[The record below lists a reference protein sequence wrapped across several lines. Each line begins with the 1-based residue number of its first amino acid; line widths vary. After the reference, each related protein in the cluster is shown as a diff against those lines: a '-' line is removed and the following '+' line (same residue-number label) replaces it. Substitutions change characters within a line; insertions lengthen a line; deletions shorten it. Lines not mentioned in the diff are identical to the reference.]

1 MVLVWQISF
10 PLHKL
15 SHYTICYSYVT
26 TQHTI
31 VPLDKPAQ
39 YAYQMVRTDSREM
52 KLDAF
57 IRPSSL
63 QQQQQ
68 PSQSVNPQADPDN
81 QSSPT
86 EMDTTTVD
94 TGSEGCVN
102 TLCIL
107 FPIYKFLQGHQQRD
121 HENFKTSPVAAA
133 VLGKNVQCTMLM
145 WTLEEQGWRYNL
157 DSFFQSQNSPL
168 VHKLDLNNQ
177 DTFRVGCVPI
187 LHCFYRIS
195 FTIV

>member
-15 SHYTICYSYVT
+15 SLYTICYSYVT

-57 IRPSSL
+57 IRPPSL

-68 PSQSVNPQADPDN
+68 PSQSVNPQADPAN

-94 TGSEGCVN
+94 TGSEGCVQY
-102 TLCIL
+102 LVY
-107 FPIYKFLQGHQQRD
+107 FVSYIYISPRPSAKRPRELQD
-121 HENFKTSPVAAA
+121 LTSSSSSI
-133 VLGKNVQCTMLM
+133 
-145 WTLEEQGWRYNL
+145 R
-157 DSFFQSQNSPL
+157 
-168 VHKLDLNNQ
+168 
-177 DTFRVGCVPI
+177 
-187 LHCFYRIS
+187 
-195 FTIV
+195 

>member
-1 MVLVWQISF
+1 MVLVWQITNDSLNLPNF
-10 PLHKL
+10 PIVQ
-15 SHYTICYSYVT
+15 YTTCYGYVT
-26 TQHTI
+26 TQHTV

-63 QQQQQ
+63 QQQ
-68 PSQSVNPQADPDN
+68 PSQSVNPQADPAN

-94 TGSEGCVN
+94 AGSEGCVN
-102 TLCIL
+102 TLCTL
-107 FPIYKFLQGHQQRD
+107 FPIYTFLQGHQQRD

-133 VLGKNVQCTMLM
+133 VSGKNVQC
-145 WTLEEQGWRYNL
+145 
-157 DSFFQSQNSPL
+157 
-168 VHKLDLNNQ
+168 
-177 DTFRVGCVPI
+177 
-187 LHCFYRIS
+187 
-195 FTIV
+195 